1 MEQHTKSHVTGFV
14 ILLQLTKYK
23 ENVAVKNIEYIEYL
37 LKPRPYGDDF
47 LVKPEPAISETT
59 LGGGFRAI
67 RIYAVSHTAR
77 RLDAL
82 HFFRGEPAP

>member
-14 ILLQLTKYK
+14 ILLRLTKYK
-23 ENVAVKNIEYIEYL
+23 ESVAVKNIEYL

-82 HFFRGEPAP
+82 HFFREEPAP